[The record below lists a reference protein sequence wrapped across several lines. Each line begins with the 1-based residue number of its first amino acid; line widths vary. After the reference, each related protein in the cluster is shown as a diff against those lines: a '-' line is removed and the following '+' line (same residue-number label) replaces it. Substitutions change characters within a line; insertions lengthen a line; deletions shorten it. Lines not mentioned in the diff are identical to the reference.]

1 MSGPLQALALGRLEK
16 LINHALGFDPASL
29 QALSQ
34 LAGRTLAVDCT
45 FPPLQIGAEFSSD
58 GNIMLSSTLFTG
70 ADVTLKGTA
79 LSLAKL
85 ASDSSEKVT
94 FVGSGVEV
102 TGSQDLLRDLRRI
115 LGNLDIDWEAA
126 LAALVGD
133 IPAHFIAK
141 TLRTTHQWRQ
151 DSGSRAFSGGAEYIR
166 EEVRLVAGR
175 AEVEQWANAIE
186 TLARETDRLSARLQK
201 LRSRWDGAP

>member
-1 MSGPLQALALGRLEK
+1 MSGPLQTLALGRLEK
-16 LINHALGFDPASL
+16 LINHALGFDPASQL
-29 QALSQ
+29 ALGQ

-45 FPPLQIGAEFSSD
+45 FPPLQMGAEFSAD
-58 GNIMLSSTLFTG
+58 GNIILSSTLFSG

-85 ASDSSEKVT
+85 ASDSGEKVT

-126 LAALVGD
+126 LAALMGD
-133 IPAHFIAK
+133 IPAHFMAK

-151 DSGSRAFSGGAEYIR
+151 DAGSRAFSGGAEYLR
-166 EEVRLVAGR
+166 EETKLVIGR
-175 AEVEQWANAIE
+175 AEMEPWTNAIE
-186 TLARETDRLSARLQK
+186 KLARDTDRIAARIRK
-201 LRSRWDGAP
+201 LRKRAGVTP